1 MKRLFSLLMIMTI
14 LVGAAKAS
22 DRKESEMR
30 AIAIQQL
37 FGSMTRNGFGDTKI
51 NLVKKDRYLS
61 VYSAEHRGF
70 VVISRDNTFPAILGM
85 SDSRIDDNNLPDGF
99 RWWLVEVSRSMRER
113 LETGNWY
120 SRTRSAMA
128 VKPLI
133 ETRWNQVTPYNLKC
147 PKISEKNCPTGCV
160 ATAAA
165 QIMKYFNYPA
175 QGKGIG
181 IYQIDGQA
189 ETGEINSIYDW
200 GNMKNTYSKALK
212 ELTAETEAVATLMFD
227 AGVSSGMNYS
237 DKGSASSLIQCAQG
251 FVDHFEYDSLSLQFM
266 SRLFYN
272 ETEWKG
278 TMIEE
283 LVNKRPIL
291 YSGNPEDQSTGHA
304 FIFDGIDDDGL
315 VHVNWGWGGNCDGYF
330 DIFILVPGK
339 GADQDG
345 DYSYYNQ
352 AIIGFNPTNTP
363 DEGTEEH
370 STWVSDTICRFS
382 IDEADSLVLTAR
394 GIFNLSYR
402 SFRGKL
408 LVTMDHTNGR
418 EEDSW
423 SITLYNTEAED
434 CHPVRSLYGFVFNDD
449 DRDQYGS
456 EKIFGLASDD
466 IIPGKY
472 IVTLATQA
480 LHEKEPSPI
489 RYYDGIICQY
499 TLVKDDDGSITI
511 KESIPLSIDQVR
523 SDHRLA
529 CSKVYDL
536 HGQQASDGM
545 RKGIYIQN
553 GKKIIR

>member
-1 MKRLFSLLMIMTI
+1 MKRLYSLLMIMTI
-14 LVGAAKAS
+14 LVAAKAS

-37 FGSMTRNGFGDTKI
+37 YGPMTRKGYGDTKI

-85 SDSRIDDNNLPDGF
+85 SDSRIDDSNLPDGF

-181 IYQIDGQA
+181 TYQIDGQA

-200 GNMKNTYSKALK
+200 SNMKNTYSKALK

-278 TMIEE
+278 TMIKE

-330 DIFILVPGK
+330 DMFILVPGK

-418 EEDSW
+418 EDDSW

-434 CHPVRSLYGFVFNDD
+434 CHPVRSQYGFVFNDD

-523 SDHRLA
+523 SDHRLS

>member
-1 MKRLFSLLMIMTI
+1 MKRLFSLLMIMMI

-37 FGSMTRNGFGDTKI
+37 YGPMTRNGYGDTKI
-51 NLVKKDRYLS
+51 KLVKKDRYLS
-61 VYSAEHRGF
+61 VYSADHRGF
-70 VVISRDNTFPAILGM
+70 VVISRDDTFPAILGM
-85 SDSRIDDNNLPDGF
+85 SDSRIDDSNLPDGF

-147 PKISEKNCPTGCV
+147 PKIYEKNCPTGCV
-160 ATAAA
+160 ATATA
-165 QIMKYFNYPA
+165 QIMKYYSYPA

-181 IYQIDGQA
+181 NYQIDGQA
-189 ETGEINSIYDW
+189 ETGEISSVYDW
-200 GNMKNTYSKALK
+200 GNMTNTYSKAQT

-330 DIFILVPGK
+330 DMFILVPG
-339 GADQDG
+339 
-345 DYSYYNQ
+345 
-352 AIIGFNPTNTP
+352 
-363 DEGTEEH
+363 
-370 STWVSDTICRFS
+370 
-382 IDEADSLVLTAR
+382 
-394 GIFNLSYR
+394 
-402 SFRGKL
+402 
-408 LVTMDHTNGR
+408 
-418 EEDSW
+418 
-423 SITLYNTEAED
+423 
-434 CHPVRSLYGFVFNDD
+434 
-449 DRDQYGS
+449 
-456 EKIFGLASDD
+456 
-466 IIPGKY
+466 
-472 IVTLATQA
+472 
-480 LHEKEPSPI
+480 
-489 RYYDGIICQY
+489 
-499 TLVKDDDGSITI
+499 
-511 KESIPLSIDQVR
+511 
-523 SDHRLA
+523 
-529 CSKVYDL
+529 
-536 HGQQASDGM
+536 
-545 RKGIYIQN
+545 
-553 GKKIIR
+553 